1 MKLKS
6 KHGKSSIDNLENY
19 KNQGTIIRSK
29 EMIIINQEI
38 PNKYFHQKEQ
48 QKEAKKTNET
58 TECQK
63 FYQTFHKKQKNC
75 ECTQNELL
83 NNIPKL
89 VQTGQNRQLTKPINK
104 NELQQAINQWKMKSH
119 QELVEFL

>member
-38 PNKYFHQKEQ
+38 PNKYFYQEEQ
-48 QKEAKKTNET
+48 QKEAKK
-58 TECQK
+58 
-63 FYQTFHKKQKNC
+63 QTKQLNVKNFIKHYIKNKKIVSA
-75 ECTQNELL
+75 L
-83 NNIPKL
+83 
-89 VQTGQNRQLTKPINK
+89 
-104 NELQQAINQWKMKSH
+104 KMSY
-119 QELVEFL
+119 